1 MNSFTTWETPTAWQ
15 RMQMQSVTQRLRQA
29 KLLLADCKKH
39 IARLQEVVHNL
50 ERNGRD
56 TMRAKAALIAFEN
69 AQVWHIRQRERLMRE
84 MRKLRNE
91 IVHRGAA

>member
-1 MNSFTTWETPTAWQ
+1 
-15 RMQMQSVTQRLRQA
+15 MQMQLVRQRLRQA

-39 IARLQEVVHNL
+39 IARLQDVVRNL

-56 TMRAKAALIAFEN
+56 STRAKAALIAFEN
-69 AQVWHIRQRERLMRE
+69 AQGWHIGRQERLTKE
-84 MRKLRNE
+84 LRKLQSE